1 MSILDNFDSW
11 KGFLANRL
19 EQVKA
24 KGMSHDTITN
34 VAHQVGDYLATNVE
48 AKNKEEAVLKELWNA
63 ASKEEQQA
71 IASSMV
77 KLVQNQGNS
86 NG

>member
-19 EQVKA
+19 QQAKE
-24 KGMSHDTITN
+24 KGMDHDTITN
-34 VAHQVGDYLATNVE
+34 LAHEVGDYLAEHVG
-48 AKNKEEAVLKELWNA
+48 AKNKEEAVLKELWTA
-63 ASKEEQQA
+63 ASEEEQQA
-71 IASSMV
+71 IASAMV
-77 KLVQNQGNS
+77 RLVQNQGNN